1 MGKKNNSKNKNRE
14 QILKEETLEEKLMD
28 EITDEGASKAA
39 KAQEQENEA
48 PKASS
53 GDLKAAETQKDK
65 EASDVQK
72 RKLTPEEIEAGR
84 AKALEKVKE
93 VEKKKKRVDRIQ
105 FAVLVVLCL
114 IYIIPI
120 ALILINSVKTKGDIS
135 TYPFKL
141 PMGDMFVGIENFRR
155 GIVEIGFDKVFFR
168 SLKITLSSVAI
179 IIVCCSMTGWYITR
193 VKSKIT
199 SFLYYMFVFS
209 MIVPFQMVMYTLS
222 YITKNFPRL
231 VIGEVTIFQLC
242 SPNWLWIVYLGF
254 GAGLS
259 VFMFCGFVKAIPLEI
274 EEAAMMDGCTPL
286 RMFFSVIFPI
296 LKPTAITVAI
306 LNAMW
311 VWNDYLLPNML
322 LDSGMETI
330 PIAIQKSLRGSYG
343 SVDMGALMA
352 MLVLTVIPIIVFYI
366 FSQKYIIK
374 GVVAGAVKG

>member
-1 MGKKNNSKNKNRE
+1 MSKNKSKNKNKARE
-14 QILKEETLEEKLMD
+14 QIFKEETLEEKLID
-28 EITDEGASKAA
+28 EITDEAAVKTSNIEGKKA
-39 KAQEQENEA
+39 E
-48 PKASS
+48 
-53 GDLKAAETQKDK
+53 AETQKAS
-65 EASDVQK
+65 EADAEEKKSDNADISK

-84 AKALEKVKE
+84 KRAMEKVAAL
-93 VEKKKKRVDRIQ
+93 EKKKKRVSAIQ
-105 FAVLVVLCL
+105 IAILTILCI
-114 IYIIPI
+114 IYIIPV
-120 ALILINSVKTKGDIS
+120 ALILINSFKTKGDIS
-135 TYPFKL
+135 TYPFKI
-141 PMGDMFVGIENFRR
+141 PTGEMFVGLENFRR

-168 SLKITLSSVAI
+168 SLKITLTSVLV

-199 SFLYYMFVFS
+199 SILYYMFVFS

-231 VIGEVTIFQLC
+231 KIGEVTIFQLC

-259 VFMFCGFVKAIPLEI
+259 VFMFCGFVKAIPIEI

-343 SVDMGALMA
+343 SNDMGALMA
-352 MLVLTVIPIIVFYI
+352 MLVLTVVPIIIFYI